1 MYNGKDFA
9 SKDFISISFDKYRS
23 KIIICLYI
31 DWLFWNVLYLQI
43 KAHFR
48 EVIIDFIEVHGG
60 IFNEI
65 INI

>member
-31 DWLFWNVLYLQI
+31 LNWLFLNFLYLQI

-60 IFNEI
+60 FLMKL
-65 INI
+65 